1 MRKIRALA
9 VAGALASGLTVVA
22 NAVPAHADTL
32 RNVYYSSSDCYRYGD
47 YGVQNHLWSWYH
59 CDYQYNLWFLYSV
72 P

>member
-9 VAGALASGLTVVA
+9 VVGALVGGLVVTASAG
-22 NAVPAHADTL
+22 PAHADTL
-32 RNVYYSSSDCYRYGD
+32 RNVYYSSYDCYRYGD
-47 YGVQNHLWSWYH
+47 YGVQNNLWSWYH